1 MSSDAP
7 SNVVAEVKDNVVT
20 ELRDNVIPDLRGKL
34 REFVDGETAGGFML
48 MGAALLAM
56 LLVNFGAADLY
67 RELWHVPVAITVG
80 EFGIDKSLLHWV
92 NDGLMAVFF
101 FLVGLE
107 VKREILDG
115 QLSTWSQAS
124 LPVFAAI
131 GGMAVPAAVFILL
144 NRDAPANLGGW
155 AIPAATDIAFAL
167 GILAM
172 LGKRVPMALKVLLL
186 AIAIIDDIG
195 AIIIIALFYTAN
207 LSTAALAGAG
217 AVTVLLIVLNLAG
230 VRRTPVFVL
239 LGIAMWVFVLK
250 SGVHATLAG
259 VVTALAVPLAKDR
272 DGFSPLES
280 MEHAL
285 HPYVAYLILPLFAF
299 ANAGVSLAGL
309 GLEDLLAPLPLGI
322 ALGLF
327 LGKQIGVSAAIGIA
341 NLLRLAKPPA
351 GVGWA
356 QLYGLSC
363 LTGVGFTMS
372 LFIGSLAFAAPE
384 QEDAVKLGVLAG
396 SLASGILGFALLRLC
411 GKAPGDAGAQET
423 SPS

>member
-1 MSSDAP
+1 MNSDSP
-7 SNVVAEVKDNVVT
+7 GNVVT
-20 ELRDNVIPDLRGKL
+20 ELRDSVIPDLRDKL
-34 REFVDGETAGGFML
+34 REFVDEETAGGFML

-56 LLVNFGAADLY
+56 LLVNLGAAQLY
-67 RELWHVPVAITVG
+67 DELWHVPVAITVG

-107 VKREILDG
+107 VKREILGG
-115 QLSTWSQAS
+115 QLSSWSQAS
-124 LPVFAAI
+124 LPIFAAI
-131 GGMAVPAAVFILL
+131 GGMAMPAAVFVLI
-144 NRDAPANLGGW
+144 NSEAPANLDGW

-207 LSTAALAGAG
+207 LSTAALLGAG
-217 AVTVLLIVLNLAG
+217 VVTALLITLNRLG
-230 VRRTPVFVL
+230 VTRPAVFVL

-259 VVTALAVPLAKDR
+259 VVTALAVPFR
-272 DGFSPLES
+272 TSEEGPSPLEEL
-280 MEHAL
+280 EHAL
-285 HPYVAYLILPLFAF
+285 HPYVAYMILPLFAF

-309 GLEDLLAPLPLGI
+309 GLDDLLAPLPLGI

-327 LGKQIGVSAAIGIA
+327 IGKQLGVFSAIGIA
-341 NLLRLAKPPA
+341 NLLRLAKPPE
-351 GVGWA
+351 GVSWA
-356 QLYGLSC
+356 QLYALAC

-372 LFIGSLAFAAPE
+372 LFIGSLAFSAPE

-396 SLASGILGFALLRLC
+396 SLASGVLGFALLRVF
-411 GKAPGDAGAQET
+411 GRSAEQ
-423 SPS
+423 